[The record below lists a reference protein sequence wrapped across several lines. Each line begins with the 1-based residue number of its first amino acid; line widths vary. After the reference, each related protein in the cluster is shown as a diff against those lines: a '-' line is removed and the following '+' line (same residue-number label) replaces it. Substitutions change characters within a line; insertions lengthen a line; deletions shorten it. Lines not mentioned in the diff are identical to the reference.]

1 MFKELAPLLRHRA
14 VLFTV
19 AHVEEDQFR
28 VNVVPKKIA
37 DGENDALT
45 TPVSVT
51 GTAED
56 LDKELPEI
64 LLHFVSSHLELKNS
78 LERAKAEMEEASK
91 AARAETRK
99 KSGSQT
105 TRKDPAVNSNKPAV
119 VPETP
124 ASVKAEPPKAASLFD
139 TASELVR
146 SHRTDG
152 PAVGGS
158 EFPSASSETDEDE
171 EILREAYDEG
181 EAEEGD
187 EAARTA
193 LKLPAYAPLFQVK
206 STTHARAAALRVRPQ
221 TYAVSIA

>member
-19 AHVEEDQFR
+19 THVEGDQFR
-28 VNVVPKKIA
+28 VNVIPKKIT

-51 GTAED
+51 GTIED
-56 LDKELPEI
+56 LDKELPQT

-91 AARAETRK
+91 AAKAEARK

-105 TRKDPAVNSNKPAV
+105 AKKESAESPKTPAAIPVASAPTKA
-119 VPETP
+119 ETP
-124 ASVKAEPPKAASLFD
+124 KSASLFD
-139 TASELVR
+139 SAPEPASGCEADV
-146 SHRTDG
+146 
-152 PAVGGS
+152 
-158 EFPSASSETDEDE
+158 SAANITQHPDEDE
-171 EILREAYDEG
+171 ETLRESYAES

-187 EAARTA
+187 EAA
-193 LKLPAYAPLFQVK
+193 
-206 STTHARAAALRVRPQ
+206 
-221 TYAVSIA
+221 